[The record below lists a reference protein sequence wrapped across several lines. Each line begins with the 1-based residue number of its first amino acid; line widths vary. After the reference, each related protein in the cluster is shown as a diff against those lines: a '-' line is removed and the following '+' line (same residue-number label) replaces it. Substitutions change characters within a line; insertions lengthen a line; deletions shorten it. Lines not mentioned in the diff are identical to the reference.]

1 MTQKLMKLNH
11 VIKNA
16 TELTKFLETIH
27 VWRAKQSMLIRDS
40 FDFLSLC
47 FYIRDIIKLVAMLA
61 NQTALQRVAVSM

>member
-1 MTQKLMKLNH
+1 
-11 VIKNA
+11 
-16 TELTKFLETIH
+16 
-27 VWRAKQSMLIRDS
+27 MLIRDS